1 METIKILLDTCT
13 FLWAAAKPEALST
26 EAKQILESPDTEIY
40 LSLVSVWELLLKS
53 SAKKLTFTEAP
64 ERWIP
69 QQRDKLRAIALPLDE
84 AALFQESRLPLVHRD
99 PFDRALICQAI
110 THGLTLLTP
119 DPHIHR
125 YPVPT
130 RW

>member
-1 METIKILLDTCT
+1 MKVLLDTCT
-13 FLWAAAKPEALST
+13 FLWAAARPEALSR
-26 EAKQILESPDTEIY
+26 EAKRLLESPDTEVY

-53 SAKKLTFTEAP
+53 SAKKLTFSEPP

-69 QQRDKLRAIALPLDE
+69 DQRRKLRAIELPLEE
-84 AALFQESRLPLVHRD
+84 AALFQESRLPTVHRD

-119 DPHIHR
+119 DPTIHR